1 MAGVMLEVERALRS
15 VVPAPWRT
23 LEVTYDVLG
32 QDSTGMKGS
41 PDQRMDDAGTDR
53 GSDVI
58 ILLVGN
64 KTDLADKR
72 QATIQ
77 EGEQRAKELSA
88 TFIETS
94 AKTGYNVKQLFRR
107 VASALPGMENV
118 QEKSK
123 EGMIDIKLDQPQ
135 ESLASKGGC
144 SC

>member
-1 MAGVMLEVERALRS
+1 
-15 VVPAPWRT
+15 
-23 LEVTYDVLG
+23 
-32 QDSTGMKGS
+32 MKGS
-41 PDQRMDDAGTDR
+41 PDQRIDDAGTDR

-64 KTDLADKR
+64 KTDLANKR

-77 EGEQRAKELSA
+77 EGKQRAKELSA
-88 TFIETS
+88 TFIKTS
-94 AKTGYNVKQLFRR
+94 AKTGYKVKQLFRR

-135 ESLASKGGC
+135 ESLASKGSC
-144 SC
+144 SR

>member
-1 MAGVMLEVERALRS
+1 M
-15 VVPAPWRT
+15 VPAPWRP
-23 LEVTYDVLG
+23 LAVTDDVLG

-41 PDQRMDDAGTDR
+41 PDQRIDDVRTDR

-58 ILLVGN
+58 ILLVGG

-72 QATIQ
+72 QVTIQ
-77 EGEQRAKELSA
+77 EGKQRVRELSA

-94 AKTGYNVKQLFRR
+94 AKTSYNVKHLFGR

-144 SC
+144 SR